1 MKYTIEGFNQ
11 RNAIALGL
19 NSEDLVL
26 LRWFVDFKNT
36 SDMKKIYIK
45 HANDMGYWISYS
57 YLIQELPI
65 LFSSNPQYTVEN
77 YDSLSVK
84 EKMNLDKKYTKA
96 CKQKIK
102 RMLSGN
108 LSKVLLRNKSVNRD
122 DKGRVKSEIYVHI
135 NPVVFKLLIS
145 DDITAVQ
152 KCTTVTEVQK
162 CTTDT
167 VVQKCTI
174 YPSTINTYPSTTHSE
189 QKSKDFSSSEKHENI
204 NLIENNTH
212 LKVNSANKEKKV
224 ISWDKDRLVK
234 AIEIFKEQQGE
245 YFSLLEKIYNDDKN
259 FVPGNR
265 NNVSNKAPAFKT
277 RFHNINETF
286 REYSPE
292 DLEKGLKAAQ
302 QDKFKNTDDKPMIDM
317 NSIREQAIDILQ
329 ERINSDKS
337 RFFRPTVRH
346 NLNAFEDEIN
356 EICNELLNK

>member
-36 SDMKKIYIK
+36 SDMKKKYIK

-65 LFSSNPQYTVEN
+65 LFSANPQYTVEN
-77 YDSLSVK
+77 YDSLSAK

-102 RMLSGN
+102 RILSGN

-135 NPVVFKLLIS
+135 NPAVFKLLIS

-152 KCTTVTEVQK
+152 KCTTDTVVQK

-174 YPSTINTYPSTTHSE
+174 YPSTINTYSSTTGSK

-212 LKVNSANKEKKV
+212 LKINTLTKEKKAS
-224 ISWDKDRLVK
+224 SWDKYRLLK

-259 FVPGNR
+259 FVPKNEKT
-265 NNVSNKAPAFKT
+265 NNSVSKFKS
-277 RFHNINETF
+277 RFHNINESF
-286 REYSPE
+286 RKYTPE
-292 DLEKGLKAAQ
+292 ELEKLLKENQ
-302 QDKFKNTDDKPMIDM
+302 NDKFTNTNNEPTIDI
-317 NSIREQAIDILQ
+317 NEIRERAIDLLQ
-329 ERINSDKS
+329 EKINADKTQ
-337 RFFRPTVRH
+337 FFRPTVRH
-346 NLNAFEDEIN
+346 NLDAFENEIN
-356 EICNELLNK
+356 EICNELLNN

>member
-19 NSEDLVL
+19 NVEDLVL

-36 SDMKKIYIK
+36 SDMKKKYIK

-65 LFSSNPQYTVEN
+65 LFSSNPQYAIDN
-77 YDSLSVK
+77 YNDLSDK
-84 EKMNLDKKYTKA
+84 EKIDLDKKYIKA

-102 RMLSGN
+102 RILSGN
-108 LSKVLLRNKSVNRD
+108 LSKVLLRDKSVNRD

-152 KCTTVTEVQK
+152 KCTTDTVVQK

-174 YPSTINTYPSTTHSE
+174 YPSTNVTYSSTTHNE
-189 QKSKDFSSSEKHENI
+189 QKSKDFSSSKKHENV

-212 LKVNSANKEKKV
+212 LLLDSKNKQNKVSKWN
-224 ISWDKDRLVK
+224 KDRLLK
-234 AIEIFKEQQGE
+234 AIDVFKQKEGE

-259 FVPGNR
+259 FVDK
-265 NNVSNKAPAFKT
+265 SNDSSSAPKLKT
-277 RFHNINETF
+277 RFHNISQRYANYEPD
-286 REYSPE
+286 E
-292 DLEKGLKAAQ
+292 LEKLLKESQ
-302 QDKFKNTDDKPMIDM
+302 QDKFTNTNNETNIDM
-317 NSIREQAIDILQ
+317 NEIRERAIDLLQ
-329 ERINSDKS
+329 KRINADDNRLFKPEV
-337 RFFRPTVRH
+337 RFK
-346 NLNAFEDEIN
+346 LSAFENEIN
-356 EICNELLNK
+356 EICNELLQS

>member
-36 SDMKKIYIK
+36 SDMKKKYIK

-65 LFSSNPQYTVEN
+65 LFSLNPKYTIEG
-77 YDSLSVK
+77 YDNLSSK
-84 EKMNLDKKYTKA
+84 EKMDLDKKYTKA

-122 DKGRVKSEIYVHI
+122 DKGKVKSEIYVHI

-152 KCTTVTEVQK
+152 KCTTDTVVQK

-174 YPSTINTYPSTTHSE
+174 YPSTINTYPSTTHSK
-189 QKSKDFSSSEKHENI
+189 QKSKDFSCSEKHENI
-204 NLIENNTH
+204 NLIESNTH
-212 LKVNSANKEKKV
+212 LIVNSPTKEKKA
-224 ISWDKDRLVK
+224 ISWNKDRLLK

-259 FVPGNR
+259 FTPKSQETF
-265 NNVSNKAPAFKT
+265 NNNYPKVKT
-277 RFHNINETF
+277 RFHNINERF
-286 REYSPE
+286 NEYAPNE
-292 DLEKGLKAAQ
+292 LEKLLKESQ
-302 QDKFKNTDDKPMIDM
+302 KDKFANTNNEPAIDI
-317 NSIREQAIDILQ
+317 NEIRERAIDILQ
-329 ERINSDKS
+329 ERIDSDSIMIFKPNV
-337 RFFRPTVRH
+337 RF
-346 NLNAFEDEIN
+346 NLNAFENEIN
-356 EICNELLNK
+356 DICNELLK